1 MRKLILL
8 LIILCF
14 ALQVRAS
21 ECTAYLCEIYSNEYN
36 SKVKIVSKKEFIDK
50 YEQKVGDY
58 YISSIVY
65 GYGYMKIPKC
75 KKQRISYITLIGNDC
90 KPIWGYVIPR

>member
-1 MRKLILL
+1 MYEKAYF
-8 LIILCF
+8 IINNFML
-14 ALQVRAS
+14 
-21 ECTAYLCEIYSNEYN
+21 CTA
-36 SKVKIVSKKEFIDK
+36 
-50 YEQKVGDY
+50 G
-58 YISSIVY
+58 SIVY

>member
-1 MRKLILL
+1 MPN
-8 LIILCF
+8 
-14 ALQVRAS
+14 
-21 ECTAYLCEIYSNEYN
+21 Y
-36 SKVKIVSKKEFIDK
+36 
-50 YEQKVGDY
+50 DY

>member
-65 GYGYMKIPKC
+65 
-75 KKQRISYITLIGNDC
+75 KKWIEYKKKLTIIYLIF
-90 KPIWGYVIPR
+90 